1 MSVIR
6 IDHLANRKHV
16 KVKEEWRPR
25 PVAEISRWT
34 SFIDKARSSGERLRG
49 RLSARQQ
56 AVTYASCPARVYEM
70 QGVALGVAFVVHA
83 TRDDVEKGSIIRQLT
98 SGDMGLLTG
107 PHQMLS
113 LELSSSTT
121 RLSEG
126 ERPVLAPE

>member
-1 MSVIR
+1 M
-6 IDHLANRKHV
+6 
-16 KVKEEWRPR
+16 
-25 PVAEISRWT
+25 
-34 SFIDKARSSGERLRG
+34 LR
-49 RLSARQQ
+49 
-56 AVTYASCPARVYEM
+56 
-70 QGVALGVAFVVHA
+70 
-83 TRDDVEKGSIIRQLT
+83 LT

>member
-1 MSVIR
+1 VEASPAKNRCREVPMAQGP
-6 IDHLANRKHV
+6 IDWGYEIAGSAFGSAPSDVCRL
-16 KVKEEWRPR
+16 PR
-25 PVAEISRWT
+25 DAH
-34 SFIDKARSSGERLRG
+34 A
-49 RLSARQQ
+49 
-56 AVTYASCPARVYEM
+56 M
-70 QGVALGVAFVVHA
+70 QSTGLGVAVVCMPVVPCSA
-83 TRDDVEKGSIIRQLT
+83 CRCDDVKGKSIICRLT